1 MNTRKLFVFGFFVAL
16 LAFPSFSVQAKE
28 FVDASVSEAAYQLH
42 REVGWGDGCIESFKK
57 VPCQERPPT
66 WGPAASKF
74 KNLLHKKMQQQL
86 NSFIKQ
92 VEFGEKADLSIIDK
106 QIQKLDEFKS
116 DIHASELEEP
126 TDKYRYV
133 NRIKSVQRDLKGQK
147 KIVRNVQDSL
157 EKKQQEL
164 KTKNRKLEELKQ
176 EKGELESKLAN
187 LKQKQEKKKAN
198 KETKTES
205 KEASSSV
212 FTWKQSTFV
221 FAILFVLSLFFIWF
235 RRPENNS
242 EEFKAEL
249 EKKKEELEDA
259 EKELE
264 EVKNKKAHTEDELKV
279 EKDKKQ
285 ELEGELTEAH
295 SKLERAE
302 EKRKELETQLQEQK
316 EEIDRLQQQTGAREE
331 TDQEIEEILEKF
343 KGEDRKEKVKNLK
356 QRLEKVPELAEKLSH
371 AKTRIQELENK
382 EANSADPSPQPNLY
396 EESELEE
403 EPSDLGENT
412 ADTAVAKVNDEESG
426 SPNIHHL
433 NQIENARER
442 EETDGDMGSFHA
454 HQEDT
459 KQNIEPIGEGASAPE
474 EQPPK
479 DYDSPDGT
487 TPGSPNPEES
497 EEKNTKGQWEE

>member
-16 LAFPSFSVQAKE
+16 LAFPSFSQAKE

-74 KNLLHKKMQQQL
+74 KNLLHKKMEQQL
-86 NSFIKQ
+86 NSYIKQ

-106 QIQKLDEFKS
+106 QIQKLDEFKQE
-116 DIHASELEEP
+116 IHASELEEP

-133 NRIKSVQRDLKGQK
+133 NRIGSIQRDLKGQK
-147 KIVRNVQDSL
+147 KIVRHVEDSL
-157 EKKQQEL
+157 TQKQQEL
-164 KTKNRKLEELKQ
+164 KTKNQKLEELKQ
-176 EKGELESKLAN
+176 EKDKLESKLAN
-187 LKQKQEKKKAN
+187 LKQEKKKAG
-198 KETKTES
+198 KETKAES

-221 FAILFVLSLFFIWF
+221 FAVLFVLSLLFIWF

-242 EEFKAEL
+242 EEFKSEL

-259 EKELE
+259 EEELE

-316 EEIDRLQQQTGAREE
+316 EEIDRLQQQTKKREE
-331 TDQEIEEILEKF
+331 KIQ
-343 KGEDRKEKVKNLK
+343 NLK
-356 QRLEKVPELAEKLSH
+356 QRLEKAPELVEKLRH

-382 EANSADPSPQPNLY
+382 ETNSADPSPQPNLH

-403 EPSDLGENT
+403 ETSDLREKT
-412 ADTAVAKVNDEESG
+412 ADTAVAKINDKESN

-433 NQIENARER
+433 NKIQESSRER
-442 EETDGDMGSFHA
+442 EETNEDMGDFHA
-454 HQEDT
+454 HQEDV
-459 KQNIEPIGEGASAPE
+459 KHNIEPIGEGTSAPE

-487 TPGSPNPEES
+487 NPGPPNPEES